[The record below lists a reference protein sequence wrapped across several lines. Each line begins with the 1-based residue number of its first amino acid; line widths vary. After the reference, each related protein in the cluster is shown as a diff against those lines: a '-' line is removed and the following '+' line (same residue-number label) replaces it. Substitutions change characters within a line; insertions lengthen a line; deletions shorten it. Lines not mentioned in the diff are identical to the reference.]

1 MRHDRNGLSAEQQ
14 KALLELDSRGSA
26 GSFDQKA
33 INELFVM
40 GLVEIR
46 NRRIALTAAGER
58 ALAAIAE

>member
-1 MRHDRNGLSAEQQ
+1 MRHDRNGLSVEQL

-33 INELFVM
+33 MNELFVM

-46 NRRIALTAAGER
+46 DRRIALTTAGKQ
-58 ALAAIAE
+58 ALVLTE